1 VLDDELQAHVAMDD
15 VNKTIETRY
24 RRAGERLAADSSL
37 RDALTDE
44 QAGLLL
50 DWALAQVR
58 SKVEQ
63 TAQLS
68 PEEAETQ
75 VERQVS
81 ALKRVMLIV
90 NRLVDRGAEAPEAV
104 ARERIEQLVDAL
116 CEVDYRTIHVEDMLS
131 LEKLVLNR
139 DELDRASI
147 FGRLEKVIRRDEEE

>member
-1 VLDDELQAHVAMDD
+1 MLDDELQAHVAMDD

-81 ALKRVMLIV
+81 ALKRVMLVV
-90 NRLVDRGAEAPEAV
+90 NRLVDRGSEAPEAV

-116 CEVDYRTIHVEDMLS
+116 CEVDYRTIHVEDMLA

>member
-1 VLDDELQAHVAMDD
+1 MLDDELQAHVVMDD
-15 VNKTIETRY
+15 VNKKIETRY

-81 ALKRVMLIV
+81 ALKRVMLVV
-90 NRLVDRGAEAPEAV
+90 NRLVDRGSEAPEAV
-104 ARERIEQLVDAL
+104 VRERIEQLVDAL
-116 CEVDYRTIHVEDMLS
+116 CEVEYRTIHVEDMLA